1 MPSIS
6 IVYKN
11 RVVANYQVG
20 KGDTLLIGRNKVND
34 IVIDSPLVSN
44 QHAKI
49 DSDGNGYLFVDLQSS
64 NGSFK
69 DGRPIKSHWLNDGD
83 TIDIGNYKVK
93 FLNPKVIKQLQKP
106 PSVINKTMKID
117 PKKIQEILK
126 SKKQKDNFNIKTA
139 QKTVQKRRKPTAVL
153 SYLSGDK
160 TRLQLNCNLIR
171 IGKDPKSEVPV
182 KGFGIGKIAAII
194 NRSSDGWYI
203 SSVGGYFRPRLNNIL
218 LKKSIKLNNFDIIK
232 IGTTKL
238 QFLLKY
244 K

>member
-6 IVYKN
+6 IISKN
-11 RVVANYQVG
+11 QIVANYQIS

-49 DSDGNGYLFVDLQSS
+49 DSDGNGYLYVDLQSS

-83 TIDIGNYKVK
+83 IIAIGNYMLK
-93 FLNPKVIKQLQKP
+93 FLNPKVIKQPQKT

-117 PKKIQEILK
+117 PKRIQEILK
-126 SKKQKDNFNIKTA
+126 TNKPKDNLNIKA
-139 QKTVQKRRKPTAVL
+139 KKKSAAKRKKPVAVL
-153 SYLSGDK
+153 CYLSGDK
-160 TRLQLNCNLIR
+160 TRLQLNGNLIR
-171 IGKDPKSEVPV
+171 IGKDLKSEVPV
-182 KGFGIGKIAAII
+182 KGFGIGKTAAII
-194 NRSSDGWYI
+194 NKLSDGWYI
-203 SSVGGYFRPRLNNIL
+203 SSVGGFFRPRLNNVL
-218 LKKSIKLNNFDIIK
+218 LEKSIKLNNFDIIT
-232 IGTTKL
+232 IGATKL
-238 QFLLKY
+238 QFLLRY

>member
-6 IVYKN
+6 IIHKN
-11 RVVANYQVG
+11 QIVANHQIS

-49 DSDGNGYLFVDLQSS
+49 DSDGNGYLYVDLQSS

-83 TIDIGNYKVK
+83 TIAIGNYMLK
-93 FLNPKVIKQLQKP
+93 FLNPKVIKQPQKTP
-106 PSVINKTMKID
+106 TVINKTMKID
-117 PKKIQEILK
+117 PKRIQEILK
-126 SKKQKDNFNIKTA
+126 TNKRKDNLNVNAKKKSTP
-139 QKTVQKRRKPTAVL
+139 KRKKPVAVL
-153 SYLSGDK
+153 FYLSGDK
-160 TRLQLNCNLIR
+160 TRLQLNGNLIK

-182 KGFGIGKIAAII
+182 KGFGIGKTAAII
-194 NRSSDGWYI
+194 NKLSDGWYI
-203 SSVGGYFRPRLNNIL
+203 SSVGGFFKPRLNNVL
-218 LKKSIKLNNFDIIK
+218 LEKTIKLNTFDIIT
-232 IGTTKL
+232 IGATKL
-238 QFLLKY
+238 QFLLRY